1 MYNNMREEEQVHV
14 DMAIPLLNSNGKDT
28 DTTIIWIS
36 RNDNDND
43 SGNGN
48 DSNGE
53 CNQRSRSQNKTR
65 FTLILRALVTL
76 SIIGIFAISSFFLC
90 SSHHHDHHNNHD
102 YHHHD
107 HHRQDLHNGEL
118 RYSQSEGGGSETI
131 VKSESVLVLAHPLLR
146 GGSLSGS
153 EGGWALTSTSTPTS
167 TSSTLIIMGGY
178 SFTEHVPVS
187 VPDTDPVPDSA
198 FVEEMEHEMEHH
210 NNMIMMKMAMMMS
223 FMATIAREM
232 EVFDSHEGMFA
243 GSLSGFE
250 EPSSPCPYASSS
262 VHIMNMET
270 MPTMPMSMPMPM
282 MTTMPELKPEPE
294 SDDLYYYHLSQN
306 FGRVRE

>member
-1 MYNNMREEEQVHV
+1 MYTNNMREEEEQVHV
-14 DMAIPLLNSNGKDT
+14 DMAIPLLNGKDT

-43 SGNGN
+43 NDNG
-48 DSNGE
+48 SNGE
-53 CNQRSRSQNKTR
+53 CNQRSQNKTR

-90 SSHHHDHHNNHD
+90 SSHHREHHNNHD
-102 YHHHD
+102 HHHD
-107 HHRQDLHNGEL
+107 HHDHDLHNGEP
-118 RYSQSEGGGSETI
+118 RYSQSEGGGSETL

-146 GGSLSGS
+146 GGSGS
-153 EGGWALTSTSTPTS
+153 EGGWALTSSSTPTS

-178 SFTEHVPVS
+178 SFTEHLPVSVS
-187 VPDTDPVPDSA
+187 VPDTDTDSVPDST

-210 NNMIMMKMAMMMS
+210 NNMIMMKMKMAMMTT

-232 EVFDSHEGMFA
+232 EVFDSHEEMFA

-262 VHIMNMET
+262 EYGK
-270 MPTMPMSMPMPM
+270 MPSMPMSMPL
-282 MTTMPELKPEPE
+282 MTTMSESEPEPE
-294 SDDLYYYHLSQN
+294 PEPQHERN
-306 FGRVRE
+306 P